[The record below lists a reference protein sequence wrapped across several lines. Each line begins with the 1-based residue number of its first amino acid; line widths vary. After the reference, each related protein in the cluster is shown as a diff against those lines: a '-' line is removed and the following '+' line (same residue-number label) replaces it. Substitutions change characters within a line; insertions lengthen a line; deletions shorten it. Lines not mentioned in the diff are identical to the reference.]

1 MARFSPRTQHHAD
14 QSAAASDNGDYGE
27 AYRQYQEIVAEDPE
41 NATAAL
47 ARAHLADR
55 DNRR

>member
-14 QSAAASDNGDYGE
+14 QSAAASEDHNYGE
-27 AYRQYQEIVAEDPE
+27 AYRQYKKVVAEDPE